1 MLMELTQYMDIYT
14 IDATDT
20 LDLESL
26 PMTRLHRAIL
36 LIASTFRSTY
46 RRRANLPEAQL
57 ESITANTITTVLT
70 INFVTRSITR

>member
-26 PMTRLHRAIL
+26 PMT
-36 LIASTFRSTY
+36 SYTEQYS
-46 RRRANLPEAQL
+46 
-57 ESITANTITTVLT
+57 
-70 INFVTRSITR
+70 